1 MPGAERLAA
10 PMRSRWSPSVFDA
23 GHVVPEADVAV
34 LLEAARWA
42 PSSGNSQPWRFV
54 VAPRGGAA
62 HAAFVPHLS
71 RGNAGWAPRA
81 SLLLIAGCEVVD
93 VKDPDTARHDL
104 GQAVA
109 HLTLQAQAMGLHTH
123 QLGGFDKDGA
133 AAALGVP
140 GSVRLVAA
148 VAVGVRGDPAEV
160 PERDAEREHRE
171 RTRRPLADIAF
182 VDGWRSWGG

>member
-1 MPGAERLAA
+1 MPGAERLAE

-23 GHVVPEADVAV
+23 DHVLGDDEVTL
-34 LLEAARWA
+34 LLEAARWT

-54 VAPRGGAA
+54 VAPRGSAA
-62 HAAFVPHLS
+62 HTAFVPHLS
-71 RGNAGWAPRA
+71 RGNAGWVPRA
-81 SLLLIAGCEVVD
+81 SLLLVAGCEVVD

-123 QLGGFDKDGA
+123 QLGGFDRAGA

-140 GSVRLVAA
+140 DSVRLVAA

-160 PERDAEREHRE
+160 PEKDRDREHRE
-171 RTRRPLADIAF
+171 RTRRPLAEIAH
-182 VDGWRSWGG
+182 VDGWRPWGG